1 MNDHQLSRREA
12 LKRVIGLSVALSALE
27 MPAFA
32 NTPVRG
38 IGTDPNLLKKEIP
51 WPLVLTEA
59 EMKTVTVL
67 GDIIIPA
74 DEHGPAASAVG
85 VPEFIDEWVSA
96 PYEQQQG
103 DLVTLRK
110 GLAWLDA
117 ESKKRFTKIFVEIT
131 PEQQI
136 AMIDDIVKEG
146 TDARK
151 QAYQF
156 LQAVPRSRGR
166 RLLLDARG
174 LEGDRLHRQR
184 ADAGISRAAAGSA
197 QAPRSRLTP
206 WPSSQRARPRRS
218 TTPSSSAPARRAAW
232 RLTFSP
238 RPG

>member
-1 MNDHQLSRREA
+1 MNDNQLSRREA

-59 EMKTVTVL
+59 EMKTVKVL

-74 DEHGPAASAVG
+74 DENGPEASAVG
-85 VPEFIDEWVSA
+85 VPEFINEWVSA

-110 GLAWLDA
+110 GLVWLDGEA
-117 ESKKRFTKIFVEIT
+117 KKRFTKIFVEIT
-131 PEQQI
+131 LEQQI
-136 AMIDDIVKEG
+136 TIIDDIVKEG

-151 QAYQF
+151 QAYNF
-156 LQAVPRSRGR
+156 FKMFRDRVAGGYYSTPIGWKAIGYIGNVPMPEYPGPPPEV
-166 RLLLDARG
+166 LKHLG
-174 LEGDRLHRQR
+174 L
-184 ADAGISRAAAGSA
+184 A
-197 QAPRSRLTP
+197 
-206 WPSSQRARPRRS
+206 
-218 TTPSSSAPARRAAW
+218 
-232 RLTFSP
+232 
-238 RPG
+238 

>member
-12 LKRVIGLSVALSALE
+12 LKRVIGLSVALAAME

-74 DEHGPAASAVG
+74 DENGPAASAAG
-85 VPEFIDEWVSA
+85 VPEFINEWVSA

-103 DLVTLRK
+103 DLATLRK
-110 GLAWLDA
+110 GLAWLDG
-117 ESKKRFTKIFVEIT
+117 ESQKRFSKIFVEIT

-136 AMIDDIVKEG
+136 TIIDDIVKDG

-151 QAYQF
+151 QAYNF
-156 LQAVPRSRGR
+156 FKMFRDRVAGGYYSTPIGWKAIGYVGNVPMPEYPGPPPEV
-166 RLLLDARG
+166 LKHLG
-174 LEGDRLHRQR
+174 L
-184 ADAGISRAAAGSA
+184 A
-197 QAPRSRLTP
+197 
-206 WPSSQRARPRRS
+206 
-218 TTPSSSAPARRAAW
+218 
-232 RLTFSP
+232 
-238 RPG
+238 

>member
-1 MNDHQLSRREA
+1 MNDNQLSRREA

-51 WPLVLTEA
+51 WPLLLTDA
-59 EMKTVTVL
+59 EMKTVKVL

-74 DEHGPAASAVG
+74 DENGPEASAVG
-85 VPEFIDEWVSA
+85 VPEFINEWVSA

-110 GLAWLDA
+110 GLVWLDA
-117 ESKKRFTKIFVEIT
+117 ESKKRFAKIFVEIT

-136 AMIDDIVKEG
+136 TIIDDIVKDG

-151 QAYQF
+151 QAYNF
-156 LQAVPRSRGR
+156 FKMFRDRVAGGYYSTPIGWKAIGYIGNVPMPEYPGPPPEV
-166 RLLLDARG
+166 LKHLG
-174 LEGDRLHRQR
+174 L
-184 ADAGISRAAAGSA
+184 A
-197 QAPRSRLTP
+197 
-206 WPSSQRARPRRS
+206 
-218 TTPSSSAPARRAAW
+218 
-232 RLTFSP
+232 
-238 RPG
+238 